1 MNGGRGKTVLKALYF
16 ILTFLLGGLLAVMLP
31 NWLLYE
37 NVANGV
43 AEALAEERYTGSI
56 LPLSGYFDVK
66 PAFKTVVSEGKGMVL
81 FPSAFAR
88 ETPDETTGQAKQTI
102 FLSYTGYIYGVKD
115 DYRTAAKENNRATV
129 VATDVSGRT
138 TDYPILNY
146 DLDGDGISD
155 SNATIQE
162 KGFLCLE
169 FDRETFGSL
178 SKIDF
183 YDCDGNLYLS
193 FGMSLIYSEQ
203 FFEDAA
209 SFAEEYNAGTMDETR
224 FAEADAEFRS
234 KSPDYLIG
242 SVDEY
247 RPKSVTV
254 SCVLVVCYF
263 LLVYLIY
270 DFTLGRRF
278 VLRGIKWLIGKIF
291 RVDFGKKEREK
302 SEREAEEILLGQDY
316 YCKVTCSLDL
326 EAVPDFRESVLVR
339 YSDPDLG
346 EIEFQLLPAEGY
358 RAAARVHAG
367 VYRNAWIEM
376 NRSYEAE
383 DLPDRLAV
391 EGFQMELKIKI
402 RERAGN
408 QH

>member
-1 MNGGRGKTVLKALYF
+1 MNGGHGKTVLKALYF

-43 AEALAEERYTGSI
+43 AENLAEEKYSGSI
-56 LPLSGYFDVK
+56 LPLSGYFDVR
-66 PAFKTVVSEGKGMVL
+66 PAFRETFGEGKGLVL

-88 ETPDETTGQAKQTI
+88 ETADESGGTKQTI

-115 DYRTAAKENNRATV
+115 DYRTASKENNRTLV
-129 VATDVSGRT
+129 VATDVNGKT

-146 DLDGDGISD
+146 DLDSDGNSD

-183 YDCDGNLYLS
+183 YDCDGNLFRS
-193 FGMSLIYSEQ
+193 FAMSLIYGET

-209 SFAEEYNAGTMDETR
+209 SFAEEYNAGTMDEAR
-224 FAEADAEFRS
+224 FVQADADFRA
-234 KSPDYLIG
+234 KSENYLIG

-247 RPKSVTV
+247 RPRSVTV

-270 DFTLGRRF
+270 AFTLGKRF

-291 RVDFGKKEREK
+291 HVDFGKKEREK
-302 SEREAEEILLGQDY
+302 AERETEELLLGQDY
-316 YCKVTCSLDL
+316 FCKVTVSLDL
-326 EAVPDFRESVLVR
+326 EEVPGFRESVCVR
-339 YSDPDLG
+339 YSDPELG
-346 EIEFQLLPAEGY
+346 DVEFQLLPAEGY
-358 RAAARVHAG
+358 TATERVHAG
-367 VYRNAWIEM
+367 VYRNAWIDM
-376 NRSYEAE
+376 DRSYEAE